1 MSSAPPSAPF
11 KRAAAGALPQ
21 RSVRMG
27 NIIRASLLLLLVM
40 TGFGGAAAQSAGNQ
54 PSGNQT
60 KASAMETD
68 LAKIKPAMLG
78 NWESIAPELRPSK
91 NPDGSLKPFY
101 LKRAFKYLPS
111 DRFELEIVNSAD
123 PFGAVPLA
131 RIRIGGHMLWEGPH
145 PIVPGAQKV
154 DFVADEAY
162 EVTPLAQGFADVLN
176 KVASAGYAPWAV
188 NAPQSV
194 FGKAFAPF
202 ALKEGT
208 NFMEYDLVYLKGDL
222 LFWGA
227 RNIDGRGFDTE
238 QNRPTNLQIPLV
250 RK

>member
-1 MSSAPPSAPF
+1 MCKAI
-11 KRAAAGALPQ
+11 Q
-21 RSVRMG
+21 
-27 NIIRASLLLLLVM
+27 ASLLLLLLM
-40 TGFGGAAAQSAGNQ
+40 MGFGGAAAQSPGNQ
-54 PSGNQT
+54 P
-60 KASAMETD
+60 KASAMEAD
-68 LAKIKPAMLG
+68 AAKIKQAMLG
-78 NWESIAPELRPSK
+78 NWESIAPEVRPSAAK
-91 NPDGSLKPFY
+91 SPDGSLKPFY
-101 LKRAFKYLPS
+101 LKRAFKYQPS

-123 PFGAVPLA
+123 PIGAVPLA
-131 RIRIGGHMLWEGPH
+131 RIRIGGHMLWQGPH
-145 PIVPGAQKV
+145 PIAPGAQKV
-154 DFVADEAY
+154 DFIADESY
-162 EVTPLAQGFADVLN
+162 EVTPLAQGFADILN

-188 NAPQSV
+188 NSPQSI

-208 NFMEYDLVYLKGDL
+208 NFMEYDLVYLRGDL